1 MEEIRESGVARP
13 APWEEPAWRDAADDW
28 IREALARLNRPLTGP
43 IQVVKQWCLSCVLR
57 APTDAG
63 STYFKAA
70 VDLPLFVDEPGV
82 LEGLS
87 TLFPDNIP
95 TVLAREPAQRW
106 MLMEESGKTF
116 RWEDPPGIE
125 IRERTVATYARMQRM
140 AAGRADDL
148 LRFGCLDRRLPVLTE
163 QIAPLLSLADT
174 LPNLTGETK
183 AELHRLEPRLHELC
197 AELLA
202 YQIPSSLAHGDLHM
216 GNVAMREDGT
226 LVYFDWTD
234 ACLTHPFIDMITIF
248 GETDAETK
256 RRLCDAYLAEWAG
269 YESPARLRKAFALS
283 APLSALHQT
292 VSYQYIAAYGP
303 PNTQTELGDAVEN
316 WLRCLVR
323 RLNEI

>member
-1 MEEIRESGVARP
+1 LERTEGGVRP
-13 APWEEPAWRDAADDW
+13 APWDESGWRDAADAW
-28 IREALARLNRPLTGP
+28 IREELARLHRPLTGP
-43 IQVVKQWCLSCVLR
+43 IEVVKQWCLSCVLR

-63 STYFKAA
+63 SVFFKAA
-70 VDLPLFVDEPGV
+70 VDLPLFVDEPAV

-87 TLFPDNIP
+87 TLFPNNIP

-140 AAGRADDL
+140 AAERADAL

-163 QIAPLLSLADT
+163 QIAPLLALADT
-174 LPNLTGETK
+174 LPDLADETK
-183 AELHRLEPRLHELC
+183 AELHAFTPRLHELC
-197 AELLA
+197 AELLV

-216 GNVAMREDGT
+216 GNVAIGEDGT

-234 ACLTHPFIDMITIF
+234 ACLTYPFIDMITIF
-248 GETDAETK
+248 GETDAATK
-256 RRLCDAYLAEWAG
+256 ERLRDAYLAEWTE
-269 YESPARLRKAFALS
+269 YESPERLLTAFAIA

-292 VSYQYIAAYGP
+292 VSYQYIAAFGP
-303 PNTQTELGDAVEN
+303 PNTQAELGNAVGN

-323 RLNEI
+323 RLNEM